1 MKPENEIGLVET
13 PITDCSAV
21 NDAYNLALLQA
32 SEMAEI
38 VYYSFLICRY
48 DGMEDVTD
56 LESVGES
63 RVGSS
68 PTTCTKTIKTY
79 K

>member
-21 NDAYNLALLQA
+21 NVAYNLALLQA

-38 VYYSFLICRY
+38 
-48 DGMEDVTD
+48 
-56 LESVGES
+56 
-63 RVGSS
+63 
-68 PTTCTKTIKTY
+68 TY
-79 K
+79 II

>member
-21 NDAYNLALLQA
+21 NDAYNLALLQV

-38 VYYSFLICRY
+38 TYYLFINCLLSPSCTV
-48 DGMEDVTD
+48 GSATD
-56 LESVGES
+56 L
-63 RVGSS
+63 
-68 PTTCTKTIKTY
+68 
-79 K
+79 